1 MSISGLLPLMVG
13 GVGIYLLFRLRFFYI
28 LHPIR
33 TVREIA
39 SALRD
44 RDSRRSLTLAL
55 AGTLGVGNIFGVGAG
70 LMIGGPGCLFW
81 LLVSSFF
88 AMVIKYAETL
98 LAFDIKGRRGFSDL
112 LRLLFSLIYAVLI
125 VLLSLFMGSA
135 IQSAAVI
142 DVAECGLGLK
152 PIFSAIILLIL
163 LLPCLIHGVKRI
175 EKITEIIIPLTTII
189 YIIMCFCVIFMNF
202 SRLTDVIVEIISSA
216 FRPISFASGVI
227 PVAVREGFSRG
238 ILSNEAG
245 IGSSSM
251 AHIRGGR
258 RSPHVAGLFGIVEV
272 FFDTTLLCTL
282 TGLAIL
288 MSGVDISA
296 FATPMSLVTAAFVDS
311 LGDFSGYLL
320 TFLILSLAYA
330 TIICWYFYGSEICRH
345 RGFAPAFVIFLLLPV
360 VAKVDFLIYSTDL
373 IILFMAVIVLSRII
387 KGRDRISMVALYKKE
402 SNTEVKSTK
411 LS

>member
-1 MSISGLLPLMVG
+1 MSISGLLPLLVG
-13 GVGIYLLFRLRFFYI
+13 GVGVYLLFRLRFFYI

-44 RDSRRSLTLAL
+44 RDSRRSLALAL

-70 LMIGGPGCLFW
+70 LMIGGAGALFW
-81 LLVSSFF
+81 LMVSSVF

-98 LAFDIKGRRGFSDL
+98 LAYDVKGSRGFYDL
-112 LRLLFSLIYAVLI
+112 LRPPFSLIYAILI
-125 VLLSLFMGSA
+125 LLLSLFMGSA
-135 IQSAAVI
+135 LQSAAVI

-152 PIFSAIILLIL
+152 PVFGAIILLIL
-163 LLPCLIHGVKRI
+163 LLPCLIYGIGKI
-175 EKITEIIIPLTTII
+175 EKITEIIIPMTTII

-202 SRLTDVIVEIISSA
+202 SSLPCVIAEIISSA
-216 FRPISFASGVI
+216 FRPTSFASGVI

-258 RSPHVAGLFGIVEV
+258 RSPHVAGLFGILEV

-288 MSGVDISA
+288 TSGVDISA
-296 FATPMSLVTAAFVDS
+296 FSTPMSLVTAAFVGTM
-311 LGDFSGYLL
+311 GDFSGYVL
-320 TFLILSLAYA
+320 TFLILSFAYA
-330 TIICWYFYGSEICRH
+330 TIICWYFYGSEVCRH
-345 RGFAPAFVIFLLLPV
+345 RGFALAFIIFLLMPI
-360 VAKVDFLIYSTDL
+360 VAKMDFLIYSTDL
-373 IILFMAVIVLSRII
+373 IILFMAAIVLSRIL
-387 KGRDRISMVALYKKE
+387 KGRDRIALLSREYLD
-402 SNTEVKSTK
+402 KSD
-411 LS
+411 S

>member
-13 GVGIYLLFRLRFFYI
+13 GVGLYLLFRLRFFYI
-28 LHPIR
+28 AHPIR

-44 RDSRRSLTLAL
+44 RDSRRSLALAL

-70 LMIGGPGCLFW
+70 LMIGGAGALFW
-81 LLVSSFF
+81 LMVSSVF

-98 LAFDIKGRRGFSDL
+98 LAYDVKGGRGFSDL
-112 LRLLFSLIYAVLI
+112 LRPPFSLIYAILI
-125 VLLSLFMGSA
+125 LLLSLFMGSA
-135 IQSAAVI
+135 LQSAAVI
-142 DVAECGLGLK
+142 DVAKCGLGLK
-152 PIFSAIILLIL
+152 SVFSAIILLIL
-163 LLPCLIHGVKRI
+163 LLPCLIYGIGKI
-175 EKITEIIIPLTTII
+175 EKITEIIIPMTTII

-202 SRLTDVIVEIISSA
+202 SRLSCAIAEIIFSA
-216 FRPISFASGVI
+216 FRPISFVSGVI

-251 AHIRGGR
+251 AHIRGGK
-258 RSPHVAGLFGIVEV
+258 RSPHVAGLFGILEV

-288 MSGVDISA
+288 MSGVDVST
-296 FATPMSLVTAAFVDS
+296 FSTPMSLVTAAFVGTM
-311 LGDFSGYLL
+311 GDFSGYVL
-320 TFLILSLAYA
+320 TFLILSFAYA

-345 RGFAPAFVIFLLLPV
+345 RGFALAFIIFLLLPIV
-360 VAKVDFLIYSTDL
+360 TKMDFLIYSTDL

-387 KGRDRISMVALYKKE
+387 KGRDRIALLSREYLD
-402 SNTEVKSTK
+402 KSD
-411 LS
+411 S

>member
-1 MSISGLLPLMVG
+1 MSISGLLPLLVG
-13 GVGIYLLFRLRFFYI
+13 GVGVYLLFRLRFFYI

-33 TVREIA
+33 TAREIA

-44 RDSRRSLTLAL
+44 RDSRRSLALAL

-70 LMIGGPGCLFW
+70 LMIGGAGSLFW
-81 LLVSSFF
+81 LMVSSVF

-98 LAFDIKGRRGFSDL
+98 LAYDVKGSRGFSDL
-112 LRLLFSLIYAVLI
+112 LRPSLSLIYAILI

-135 IQSAAVI
+135 LQSAAVI
-142 DVAECGLGLK
+142 DVAECGLGLN
-152 PIFSAIILLIL
+152 PVFSAIILLIL
-163 LLPCLIHGVKRI
+163 LLPCLIYGIGKI
-175 EKITEIIIPLTTII
+175 EKITEIIIPMTTII
-189 YIIMCFCVIFMNF
+189 YITMCFCVIFMNF
-202 SRLTDVIVEIISSA
+202 SRLPCVIAEIISSA

-251 AHIRGGR
+251 AHMRGGR

-272 FFDTTLLCTL
+272 FFDTTLLCGL

-288 MSGVDISA
+288 TSGVNISS
-296 FATPMSLVTAAFVDS
+296 FSTPMSMVTAVFVNT
-311 LGDFSGYLL
+311 LGNFSGYVL
-320 TFLILSLAYA
+320 TFLILSFAYA

-345 RGFAPAFVIFLLLPV
+345 RGFSVAFIIFLLLPL
-360 VAKVDFLIYSTDL
+360 VAKMDFLIYSTDL

-387 KGRDRISMVALYKKE
+387 KGRDRIDLLSREYLDK
-402 SNTEVKSTK
+402 SNS
-411 LS
+411 

>member
-1 MSISGLLPLMVG
+1 MSILGLLPLMVG
-13 GVGIYLLFRLRFFYI
+13 GVGIYLLFRLRFFFLI
-28 LHPIR
+28 HPIR

-44 RDSRRSLTLAL
+44 RDSRRSLALAL
-55 AGTLGVGNIFGVGAG
+55 AGTLGVGNIFGVAAG
-70 LMIGGPGCLFW
+70 LMLGGAGSLFW
-81 LLVSSFF
+81 LLVSSVF

-98 LAFDIKGRRGFSDL
+98 LAYEIKGGRGFSDL
-112 LRLLFSLIYAVLI
+112 LRPPFSTIYAVFI

-135 IQSAAVI
+135 LQSSAVI
-142 DVAECGLGLK
+142 DVAKCGLGLK
-152 PIFSAIILLIL
+152 PVFSAFIFLIL
-163 LLPCLIHGVKRI
+163 LLPCLIHGVGKI
-175 EKITEIIIPLTTII
+175 EQITENIIPLTTII
-189 YIIMCFCVIFMNF
+189 YIIMCFSVIFMNF
-202 SRLTDVIVEIISSA
+202 SRLSNVISDILSSA
-216 FRPISFASGVI
+216 FQPISVASGII
-227 PVAVREGFSRG
+227 PVAVREGVSRG

-296 FATPMSLVTAAFVDS
+296 FSTPMSLVTAAFVGTM
-311 LGDFSGYLL
+311 GDFSRYVL
-320 TFLILSLAYA
+320 TFLILSFAYA
-330 TIICWYFYGSEICRH
+330 TIICWYFYGSEICRR
-345 RGFAPAFVIFLLLPV
+345 RGFALVFIIFLLLPV

-387 KGRDRISMVALYKKE
+387 KGRDRIA
-402 SNTEVKSTK
+402 
-411 LS
+411 